1 MEIIG
6 PNWIENML
14 RQNNLIWKSV
24 LRRLFD
30 LVVIFIIINFSQ
42 SIGVE
47 KNVS

>member
-30 LVVIFIIINFSQ
+30 LVVISIVIHVSQFIGI
-42 SIGVE
+42 E
-47 KNVS
+47 KIVS